1 MLKIY
6 VSLKAKIYWYNLIVG
21 AMVYK
26 FNEIKLNKSYIC
38 FEPKSEMLLAVIGG
52 LGSLKLAVF

>member
-1 MLKIY
+1 M
-6 VSLKAKIYWYNLIVG
+6 KAKIYWYNLIVG